1 MKEERIRKNML
12 TRVMASSF
20 IMCLLSFSTAAA
32 QTVNFGIKGGLDA
45 AEMKL
50 KGDFFD
56 TSNRV
61 GWFIG
66 PSVRAAIPFL
76 GFDVSLLYSQ
86 RESKIE
92 IEKYTVNDGW
102 QTYNMPRSLSE
113 TVKTQQIILP
123 INARFSFGMGDR
135 AGIYLFAGPQLA
147 FNIGDSDKKL
157 FDQVG
162 EWTVNSSNFSV
173 NIGGGVQF
181 GHVQIS
187 VNYNAAI
194 GNTGEVKRKSFSE
207 NYQETVDT
215 WDSKFNAWQ
224 MALAYYF

>member
-1 MKEERIRKNML
+1 M
-12 TRVMASSF
+12 
-20 IMCLLSFSTAAA
+20 
-32 QTVNFGIKGGLDA
+32 
-45 AEMKL
+45 
-50 KGDFFD
+50 
-56 TSNRV
+56 
-61 GWFIG
+61 
-66 PSVRAAIPFL
+66 
-76 GFDVSLLYSQ
+76 
-86 RESKIE
+86 
-92 IEKYTVNDGW
+92 NDGW

-157 FDQVG
+157 FDQMG